1 MCSTH
6 VQEMPV
12 YGNAQL
18 RDKGKTR
25 NSVPESLAYGATKP
39 GNNMEATFSAAMAQ
53 ELQQNPLEMDWKYKL
68 YSCLKKE
75 KEKSRGEKQA
85 GKRMRGKQCRGG
97 QGVESVRQKNLVEK

>member
-6 VQEMPV
+6 VQEMPI

-18 RDKGKTR
+18 MDKVKTR
-25 NSVPESLAYGATKP
+25 SSVPESLAYGATKA

-68 YSCLKKE
+68 YSC
-75 KEKSRGEKQA
+75 
-85 GKRMRGKQCRGG
+85 
-97 QGVESVRQKNLVEK
+97 